1 MLAWSERK
9 NKKTLFDVCFCDNHN
24 CGRAER
30 ERERGVRGRDVEGA
44 GQRGIRRRGG
54 AERGLNGGRNGPS
67 PNSSPSHT
75 HSTNHCWGSTAPSNN
90 SSGFHKVKF
99 LRNKFS
105 KSKEMHVVI

>member
-1 MLAWSERK
+1 M
-9 NKKTLFDVCFCDNHN
+9 
-24 CGRAER
+24 GRAER

-44 GQRGIRRRGG
+44 GWRGIRRKGG

-90 SSGFHKVKF
+90 SSGFQKAGFTQKPRGGDSLASPTRHQQ
-99 LRNKFS
+99 
-105 KSKEMHVVI
+105 KESRA